1 MDRFVPTRA
10 NYTLTARSS
19 FIGIITALMATL
31 LIAACGVSEQDALAS
46 VEPLAITVNSA
57 TTDSADLEG
66 QTVSGTAVV
75 SVEAEGWMRSVRFYL
90 DGVLAR
96 TVEEA
101 PFELEI
107 DTTTLA
113 DGPHTLGIEAVMPN
127 GRVRLS
133 EVVEFF
139 VANEAGETAPPNSDE
154 PTDPEP
160 DPEPDPDPEPE
171 PDPEPDPEPEPDPKP
186 EPDPEPATTLLMA
199 ASSVDPITAF
209 DTVQETTA
217 ATGRYV
223 AQPASVPASSSGDEI
238 ASVEFDIDVAGE
250 YALWARLYG
259 PDRDSDAAYIGFD
272 GATNRVFTSE
282 HGTWMWMKVDQAY
295 LEAGSRRVSIGYG
308 EPGLRLDVLAI
319 VGDASIGAADLEHL
333 AATESWP
340 PHDGG
345 DDGSTVTDPEPEPAT
360 TLLMAASS
368 VDPIT
373 AFDTVQDTTAATGRY
388 VAQPASVP
396 ASSSGDE
403 VASVQ
408 FDVDVAAEYALW
420 ARLYGPD
427 RASDAIYLGFD
438 GDTNRV
444 FTSEHGTWMW
454 IKVGQA
460 YLEAGGR
467 RVSIGYGEPGLRLDV
482 IAIVDDDSIS
492 AADLEHLALSAS
504 WNHDDGGDDGEP
516 VTDPEPGEGEPTPP
530 APQPTEPAPETRN
543 MSLRGDVDFNVS
555 QLSTAERAQYD
566 RVMREISEN
575 LSGIESLARSD
586 NLYTYG
592 RTLYSHVQSVMM
604 VYRMTGDLTLLDHVD
619 HIAEL
624 MRSRLSDGWR
634 DTLDGT
640 DGTRDGYLNWVYRR
654 GSSNTYRGKDTIQI
668 DEMNTHGMVAAI
680 AYALQVN
687 RDLPSPSGRTY
698 GAHADFW
705 EDYLVNHFEAKWRE
719 RMKKSSSFPIM
730 TRPHLGAYYSWLKW
744 HYYMGELTGREAYR
758 AEANRM
764 ADYIWAE
771 IYPVNT
777 GSGTAY
783 VWARSLGALGGS
795 QAHALMPTTYARYLF
810 GDIVEF
816 HLEGFHQWASD
827 ENLQRFAR
835 TFTEFIV
842 DNDDPVRNGMAM
854 DIGGGQDR
862 AGLVSESGWSRLDA
876 SRYRLSNYGLIA
888 PWDATGVI
896 SDINTGVQDRYA
908 SNDTTRLAAGLFA
921 TTKIHTEFIDLS
933 ASLP

>member
-31 LIAACGVSEQDALAS
+31 LIAACGVSEQDVLAS

-209 DTVQETTA
+209 DTVQDTTA

-223 AQPASVPASSSGDEI
+223 AQPASVPASSSGDEV

-259 PDRDSDAAYIGFD
+259 PDRDSDAVYIGFD

-345 DDGSTVTDPEPEPAT
+345 DDGSTVTDPEPEPEPEPALRDLSMRGDTSFATSQLTSAERLWYDRTWHAVNAT
-360 TLLMAASS
+360 TSS
-368 VDPIT
+368 
-373 AFDTVQDTTAATGRY
+373 
-388 VAQPASVP
+388 
-396 ASSSGDE
+396 
-403 VASVQ
+403 
-408 FDVDVAAEYALW
+408 L
-420 ARLYGPD
+420 
-427 RASDAIYLGFD
+427 
-438 GDTNRV
+438 
-444 FTSEHGTWMW
+444 
-454 IKVGQA
+454 
-460 YLEAGGR
+460 
-467 RVSIGYGEPGLRLDV
+467 
-482 IAIVDDDSIS
+482 
-492 AADLEHLALSAS
+492 
-504 WNHDDGGDDGEP
+504 
-516 VTDPEPGEGEPTPP
+516 
-530 APQPTEPAPETRN
+530 
-543 MSLRGDVDFNVS
+543 VS
-555 QLSTAERAQYD
+555 QIGNDNIYD
-566 RVMREISEN
+566 
-575 LSGIESLARSD
+575 
-586 NLYTYG
+586 YG
-592 RTLYSHVQSVMM
+592 RTIFQHNHSLLLALRS
-604 VYRMTGDLTLLDHVD
+604 TGDLRFLDAVD
-619 HIAEL
+619 TVTQA
-624 MRSRLSDGWR
+624 MR
-634 DTLDGT
+634 TQLDDSWCGGVESTVYVNAAYGT
-640 DGTRDGYLNWVYRR
+640 VSSPDGYLNFRLR
-654 GSSNTYRGKDTIQI
+654 LGNNIHTCRDTG
-668 DEMNTHGMVAAI
+668 DLNEALTHGHLALVMY
-680 AYALQVN
+680 AYHLN
-687 RDLPSPSGRTY
+687 RNNPSPKGIDY
-698 GAHADFW
+698 GERADFW
-705 EDYLVNHFEAKWRE
+705 LDYLRNHFEAKWRE
-719 RMKKSSSFPIM
+719 RSNTTWPNMDFIDLKFTHTYTLMNLYYYFIGERLASDNHPDAK
-730 TRPHLGAYYSWLKW
+730 AYLDYADTLS
-744 HYYMGELTGREAYR
+744 EAYFTEPYVPGER
-758 AEANRM
+758 AGGFTNTNTPYGDAVVYAFGAPRRGPVGTTHLEA
-764 ADYIWAE
+764 
-771 IYPVNT
+771 
-777 GSGTAY
+777 S
-783 VWARSLGALGGS
+783 
-795 QAHALMPTTYARYLF
+795 PTTYARYSVSAFTVLSLEGHTPWDDAIMMKLANGMNAF
-810 GDIVEF
+810 VFDTTTITSSSDTLAADVTGGDTIGDIPPTTYRGRLTIGHF
-816 HLEGFHQWASD
+816 GYTTIPGLAIWDASGRI
-827 ENLQRFAR
+827 ENLSLQAYDALESNPDRP
-835 TFTEFIV
+835 TMVQI
-842 DNDDPVRNGMAM
+842 PVSMLLVEAATAHKMGMT
-854 DIGGGQDR
+854 
-862 AGLVSESGWSRLDA
+862 A
-876 SRYRLSNYGLIA
+876 SR
-888 PWDATGVI
+888 
-896 SDINTGVQDRYA
+896 
-908 SNDTTRLAAGLFA
+908 
-921 TTKIHTEFIDLS
+921 
-933 ASLP
+933 